1 MNDLNR
7 RQKNILRAIIGE
19 FISSANPVGSKSLK
33 KSKNIKLSPA
43 TIRNVMKDLEEMGYL
58 FQPHTSAGRVP
69 TDKAYRLYVNE
80 LISNNMLS
88 IAQQKEV
95 EELLR
100 PYAVD
105 VESLLST
112 ASNLLGEFTS
122 DLGVVIAPLILE
134 GELTGI
140 NLFSVSSQTV
150 LVVLQL
156 KEGFAK
162 TIVLEIKSSLP
173 SHVLEMISGKLNEK
187 LAGLELREIRKTIS
201 QRCGDLKNEGSGIV
215 KLLIDSADRVFDFSE
230 NEKITY
236 SGSANILAKPEFAD
250 PAKMSNL
257 MSILENEK
265 ILIRRLQ
272 ETTNQQGINITI
284 GKESDDPIVSELSFV
299 TSSYKFGHQLGIL
312 AVVGPTRMEYR
323 KAISIVNLT
332 AKTLTD
338 SLSK

>member
-33 KSKNIKLSPA
+33 ESKNIKVSPA
-43 TIRNVMKDLEEMGYL
+43 TIRNVMKDLEGMGYL
-58 FQPHTSAGRVP
+58 FQPHISAGRVP
-69 TDKAYRLYVNE
+69 TDKAYRVYVNE
-80 LISNNMLS
+80 LISDNMLS
-88 IAQQKEV
+88 IAQQEEV

-140 NLFSVSSQTV
+140 NLYSVSSQTV

-162 TIVLEIKSSLP
+162 TIVLEIESSLP
-173 SHVLEMISGKLNEK
+173 SNVLEMISGKLNEK

-201 QRCGDLKNEGSGIV
+201 QRCRDLTNEGSGIV
-215 KLLIDSADRVFDFSE
+215 KMLIDSADRVFDFSE

-236 SGSANILAKPEFAD
+236 SGSANMLAKPEFVD
-250 PAKMSNL
+250 PAKMSN
-257 MSILENEK
+257 MMNILENEK
-265 ILIRRLQ
+265 KLIQRLQ
-272 ETTNQQGINITI
+272 ETTIKQGINITI
-284 GKESDDPIVSELSFV
+284 GTELDDPIVSELSFV
-299 TSSYKFGHQLGIL
+299 TSSYKFGRQVGIL
-312 AVVGPTRMEYR
+312 AVVGPTRMEYK